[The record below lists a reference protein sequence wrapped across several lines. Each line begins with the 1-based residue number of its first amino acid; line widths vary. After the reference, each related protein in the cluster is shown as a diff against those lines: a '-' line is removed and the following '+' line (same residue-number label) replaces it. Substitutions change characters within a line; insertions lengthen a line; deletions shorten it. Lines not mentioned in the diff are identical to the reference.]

1 LPLRRKSGRSDR
13 LKCHSGNGADPPHGF
28 APVRAAVETP
38 RRPAPALCHDRP
50 VRPLGRRG
58 RPPERLRPPDGV
70 AAGGH
75 RLRIGLP
82 LPRRPQRGAQLDP
95 LPAPGGP
102 GVLAALRR
110 RPRGSPRV
118 GRAQGARA
126 GGRAGPAAPG
136 GRGARGGRAQ
146 DLGRSVDARG
156 GRRRGGVGEDVRTP
170 LLPRP
175 GRAQGEV
182 GRQSAMTDFEDKLA
196 ELRPVR
202 APEALWDRIRSGKLA
217 ERRIP
222 SFRKDA
228 ISLAAA
234 ALLLAALY
242 VILLPSPEP
251 MPAALP
257 QGNPEEL
264 VQQLKGYRHK
274 VVTEGN
280 RDGNWDLWLV
290 SADGSAPVNL
300 TKTPDVDEVY
310 PKVSPDG
317 TKIVFCAD
325 EGKGEEKVRNLYVMD
340 VDGGKR
346 TKIADNSREPCWS
359 GDGKKIAFLRGELDK
374 FTYSDFATKGI
385 FTYDLA
391 TGQVRQHPNKKI
403 EHLYTL
409 NWTPDGKWFI
419 APIHGGMGF
428 KHGILALEAEGEGV
442 YDLKLSG

>member
-1 LPLRRKSGRSDR
+1 
-13 LKCHSGNGADPPHGF
+13 
-28 APVRAAVETP
+28 
-38 RRPAPALCHDRP
+38 
-50 VRPLGRRG
+50 
-58 RPPERLRPPDGV
+58 
-70 AAGGH
+70 
-75 RLRIGLP
+75 
-82 LPRRPQRGAQLDP
+82 
-95 LPAPGGP
+95 
-102 GVLAALRR
+102 
-110 RPRGSPRV
+110 
-118 GRAQGARA
+118 
-126 GGRAGPAAPG
+126 
-136 GRGARGGRAQ
+136 
-146 DLGRSVDARG
+146 
-156 GRRRGGVGEDVRTP
+156 
-170 LLPRP
+170 
-175 GRAQGEV
+175 
-182 GRQSAMTDFEDKLA
+182 MTDFEDNLA
-196 ELRPVR
+196 ELRPAR

-217 ERRIP
+217 ERRTP
-222 SFRKDA
+222 SLRRDA
-228 ISLAAA
+228 LSLAAA
-234 ALLLAALY
+234 ALFLAGLY

-251 MPAALP
+251 TPAALP

-274 VVTEGN
+274 LVTEGN

-290 SADGSAPVNL
+290 SPDGSAPVNL

-340 VDGGKR
+340 LDGGKR

-419 APIHGGMGF
+419 ATIHGGMGF

-442 YDLKLSG
+442 YDLNLSGCRPDISPDGKQIAWGHGDYAIGIADIELPDTGAPKATNVRNIVESKDPMETYHVDWSPDGKFVAFSFGPKVKGKSLKGLLPEFPGVEAPGWNVTVADVTKKNTYVQVTTDGKSCKEPDWVFVK